1 MASNCSMD
9 TTVTNKKKGEN
20 IVNKIQDPQAFC
32 NQFITY
38 YFQNIVTGKSFN
50 MLREFT
56 TFKYNNFEYKHAELV
71 KLLQQMNGMKPQ
83 VKQIQILPSGSRR
96 FDIMITGEMNKKN
109 FSQYFMLTHE
119 KKNDWYIKSSIII
132 LN

>member
-1 MASNCSMD
+1 MASSSSMNGI
-9 TTVTNKKKGEN
+9 VTNKKKGEN

-32 NQFITY
+32 NQFIAY

-50 MLREFT
+50 MLRDFT
-56 TFKYNNFEYKHAELV
+56 TFKYNNFEYKQTELV
-71 KLLQQMNGMKPQ
+71 KLLQQINGMKSE

-96 FDIMITGEMNKKN
+96 FDIMITGEMNEKH

-119 KKNDWYIKSSIII
+119 KKDDWYIKSSIII